1 MNKKIYRHITML
13 ILMVMCLE
21 VVLPAKICLAD
32 SKNGYVIYNN
42 VKMERD
48 KFKKVG
54 DEFIYIPSETDWYN
68 TLFLVSAGEATKNY
82 IYYID
87 ENGEKQAPTFNE
99 NERVYLVAN
108 QVYHFSGFGGKT
120 EAVFSSLGCMA
131 KAEKSV

>member
-1 MNKKIYRHITML
+1 ML

-68 TLFLVSAGEATKNY
+68 TLFLVK
-82 IYYID
+82 
-87 ENGEKQAPTFNE
+87 
-99 NERVYLVAN
+99 
-108 QVYHFSGFGGKT
+108 
-120 EAVFSSLGCMA
+120 M
-131 KAEKSV
+131 EKSKLQPLMKMNVYI